1 MAFTNDLYHPMLA
14 AAADTAVEASLH
26 AADDPDEPDPEGE
39 DEISGG
45 DYERQE
51 ISWDSP
57 SGGAVVVDDEI
68 VFLVPSLGSDEV
80 THVGLWNSSGDWL
93 GPARASTPQ
102 PFPTAGTATVSPL
115 TLDMATGTLAA
126 HITST

>member
-1 MAFTNDLYHPMLA
+1 MAFTNALYHPMLA

-26 AADDPDEPDPEGE
+26 TDDPGSDGDNEV
-39 DEISGG
+39 SGG

-68 VFLVPSLGSDEV
+68 VVLVPSLGSDEV

-93 GPARASTPQ
+93 GPVEASVPQ